1 MIYLYPYS
9 STAKEHHMPERK
21 PCDGSHNDYLRHRHH
36 GEEPCRASKQ
46 AWALRQRDVR
56 RRLKAEKLAEARR

>member
-1 MIYLYPYS
+1 
-9 STAKEHHMPERK
+9 MPERK
-21 PCDGSHNDYLRHRHH
+21 PCDGSHNDYLRHRYYN
-36 GEEPCRASKQ
+36 EEPCRASKQ